1 MKITE
6 SRIRQ
11 IIQEEV
17 KNVLNFDVK
26 TGKPITRKGLVMA
39 VSRMLTGGG
48 GSNDEKFNQFLGSL
62 LAKQLMSPAGAEIID
77 NLHTTLQRA
86 GQMPKSE
93 EGGMGGGEGKE
104 GNDPNRGVRDDY
116 RQRVLQ
122 GISQGRQDWSN
133 FPGHK

>member
-1 MKITE
+1 MRMTE
-6 SRIRQ
+6 RRMRQ

-17 KNVLNFDVK
+17 KNVLNFDVN

-39 VSRMLTGGG
+39 VSRMLTGE
-48 GSNDEKFNQFLGSL
+48 GSNDEKFDQLLGSL
-62 LAKQLMSPAGAEIID
+62 LVKQLMSPAGAEIIG
-77 NLHTTLQRA
+77 NLHTALQQA

-93 EGGMGGGEGKE
+93 EGGTGTGKGKE
-104 GNDPNRGVRDDY
+104 SDDPNRGVRDDY

-133 FPGHK
+133 FPGPK